1 MDGKLNA
8 QQKYTQHLHHLL
20 DQVEKTQSD
29 ALHKASRL
37 IAQAI
42 ENHHALF
49 VFGASHAGILSME
62 LFYRSGGLVMA
73 NPIFAPDLM
82 LDARPVTLT
91 TDMER
96 LEGYGNILLNQSKI
110 KNEDILILHSVSGR
124 NAVSIDMA
132 LEAKKRGI
140 SVIVITNV
148 GYSAQLS
155 SRHAS
160 GLKLMDTADVLID
173 NCGDFEDSSIEIE
186 GTSQKMGPTST
197 VIGAYIVNSLAMLCA
212 EELIRKG
219 IEVPI
224 YHSANME
231 GGDVFN
237 ETLMRRYADLIHYL

>member
-1 MDGKLNA
+1 MDGNMNA
-8 QQKYTQHLHHLL
+8 TQKYTQHLHTLL
-20 DQVEKTQSD
+20 DQVETTQTE
-29 ALHKASRL
+29 AIHKASL
-37 IAQAI
+37 MIAQAI
-42 ENHHALF
+42 EDHHALF

-110 KNEDILILHSVSGR
+110 QTGDVLIIHSVSGR

-132 LEAKKRGI
+132 LEAKKRQI
-140 SVIVITNV
+140 PVIVITNV
-148 GYSAQLS
+148 TYSTQLS
-155 SRHAS
+155 SRHSS

-173 NCGDFEDSSIEIE
+173 NCGDFEDSSIEII

-197 VIGAYIVNSLAMLCA
+197 IIGAYIVNSLAMMCA
-212 EELIRKG
+212 EELILRG

-237 ETLMRRYADLIHYL
+237 ETLMRRYKDLIHYL